1 MCAMRASELV
11 FRVCGE
17 YNGWLIVG
25 VVFLAAALT
34 IGSSNYAFGLF
45 IEPLEREFAWP
56 RTSISASLSFMAVG
70 SLAAPILGRLLDRYG
85 SKPLMIGSLTLIGL
99 SFVLRPLM
107 TELWHWYLLSFFQFV
122 SFSGASALPAGRL
135 VGIWFQRAHGRV
147 MGIMMM
153 GNNFGGL
160 TIPIMAG
167 IVLATASWQRAYVVL
182 GVIAFAIALLAL
194 LVVHERPDYATRTP
208 GNGGTPAPGNRG
220 SSATLLRGWTVREAL
235 RTRSFYA
242 MTLAMMMAS
251 FAYSTVVPHVSAH
264 LAAKGME
271 DQKVYLAIGLLATFG
286 MIGKLSFGYLAERI
300 TARRAMMVSLGGQI
314 VFIVL
319 MVAYPHAPQVWF
331 SVPLFGLCM
340 GAYGTLVALIV
351 QESYGLRHFGSI
363 SGLANMATVVP
374 FLAGPLMAG
383 ASFQYTGSYGPSFLI
398 VAVLYGTGIAS
409 LTQAGQQFTREPAC

>member
-1 MCAMRASELV
+1 MGASELV
-11 FRVCGE
+11 FRVGRE

-45 IEPLEREFAWP
+45 IEPLEHEFEWP
-56 RTSISASLSFMAVG
+56 RTAISASLSFAAVG
-70 SLAAPILGRLLDRYG
+70 SLFAPILGRLLDRYG
-85 SKPLMIGSLTLIGL
+85 SRPLLVGSLTLIGL

-107 TELWHWYLLSFFQFV
+107 TELWHWYVLSLLQFAP
-122 SFSGASALPAGRL
+122 FAAASALPAGRL
-135 VGIWFQRAHGRV
+135 VGIWFQRSRGRV
-147 MGIMMM
+147 MGIAMM

-160 TIPIMAG
+160 TMPIIAG
-167 IVLATASWQRAYVVL
+167 VMLSKASWQAAFVVL

-194 LVVHERPDYATRTP
+194 LVVHERPAYQ
-208 GNGGTPAPGNRG
+208 NGDTGRG
-220 SSATLLRGWTVREAL
+220 QKSSPSHGEPSANLLPGWTLGEAI

-251 FAYSTVVPHVSAH
+251 FTYSTVLPHVSAH
-264 LAAKGME
+264 LAAKGLD

-286 MIGKLSFGYLAERI
+286 MMGKVSFGYLAERI

-319 MVAYPHAPQVWF
+319 MVAYPYGPQVWF

-340 GAYGTLVALIV
+340 GGYGTLGALIV
-351 QESYGLRHFGSI
+351 QESFGLRYFGSI
-363 SGLANMATVVP
+363 SGLASMATVVP

-383 ASFQYTGSYGPSFLI
+383 ASFEYTDSYGPSFLI
-398 VAVLYGTGIAS
+398 VAFLFGIGIAS
-409 LTQAGQQFTREPAC
+409 LTQARQDYTQVPAS